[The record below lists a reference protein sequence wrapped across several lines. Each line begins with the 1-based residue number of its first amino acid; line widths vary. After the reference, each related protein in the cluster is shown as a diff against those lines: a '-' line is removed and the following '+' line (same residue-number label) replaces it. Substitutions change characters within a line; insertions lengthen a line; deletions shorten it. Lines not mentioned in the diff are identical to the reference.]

1 MYVVIAVPWLPETRP
16 PRTRAG
22 MPPMADLPVG
32 AGAVGVPVEI
42 PGTFRAGSLGTR
54 GTADGPRLRIFAAF
68 LPLLAV
74 IQGVTFLWVTTLP
87 IYAAGR
93 LGLATPMWGLLFGL
107 NGLLIVAFQMRV
119 SKAGEKRSKPRLIAA
134 SLGLYGAGLAI
145 VAPLSSVIAAPG
157 LAATIILV
165 TFGEMLLMPIV
176 PAFVS
181 DLAPAHRRG
190 AFQGV
195 ALAAGGLGSGLGPP
209 IAGFILDAGQGAAL
223 WLGCAAILGVVAL
236 ALLGLARQTDRL
248 TSVGG

>member
-1 MYVVIAVPWLPETRP
+1 MYVVIAVRWLPETRP
-16 PRTRAG
+16 PGTRAG
-22 MPPMADLPVG
+22 MPPIADLPVG
-32 AGAVGVPVEI
+32 VGAVGVPVEI
-42 PGTFRAGSLGTR
+42 QEMFRAGSPGTR

-68 LPLLAV
+68 LPLLAM
-74 IQGVTFLWVTTLP
+74 IQAVTFLWVTTLP
-87 IYAAGR
+87 IYAAGP
-93 LGLATPMWGLLFGL
+93 LGLATPTWGLLFGL
-107 NGLLIVAFQMRV
+107 NGLLIVVFQMRV

-134 SLGLYGAGLAI
+134 SLGLYMAGLAI
-145 VAPLSSVIAAPG
+145 VAPLSSAIAAPG
-157 LAATIILV
+157 LAVTIILV
-165 TFGEMLLMPIV
+165 TFGEMVLMPIV

-181 DLAPAHRRG
+181 DLAPTHRRG

-248 TSVGG
+248 APVGG